1 MLAVEAQ
8 ETQRSLMEHITGNVM
23 QKPLLHQCLNRVNP
37 ENALTHIALSIEALP
52 LITLRGS

>member
-23 QKPLLHQCLNRVNP
+23 QKPLLLNRVNP